1 MSIDASYLKAG
12 LQRAA
17 TQGLA
22 ATQQEHHQQA
32 EQMLEQARGLCPVD
46 TGNLASSGRLE
57 TTAEGYEIV
66 FDAPYAAAV
75 HERLDVSHADG
86 QAKFLEQPVVTESG
100 NVVSA
105 LQSAL
110 NGAL

>member
-1 MSIDASYLKAG
+1 MSIDASSLKAG

-22 ATQQEHHQQA
+22 ATQAEHHQQA
-32 EQMLEQARGLCPVD
+32 EQMLQTAVSLCPVD
-46 TGNLASSGRLE
+46 KGNLAASGHLE

-66 FDAPYAAAV
+66 FDEPYAAAV
-75 HERLDVSHADG
+75 HERLDVSHTSG
-86 QAKFLEQPVVTESG
+86 QAKFLEQPVATEGG
-100 NVVSA
+100 NVLSA